1 MVERGELL
9 RRVMRQTHT
18 SQSQLSRLSGVH
30 QPSISQFLSGRIEF
44 SDEQLD
50 RLLSCMGRR
59 LEVVCRI
66 VEPDLTRSE
75 LRSWRL
81 HRRISSHLNRELL
94 SEWRSVMEENLTRL
108 RERVSGQPHERN
120 LDRWQTLVE
129 SEDLGGIKRML
140 TGLDRDSIEMR
151 EVSPMRGLLS
161 QEERYEVLS
170 GAR

>member
-1 MVERGELL
+1 
-9 RRVMRQTHT
+9 
-18 SQSQLSRLSGVH
+18 
-30 QPSISQFLSGRIEF
+30 
-44 SDEQLD
+44 
-50 RLLSCMGRR
+50 
-59 LEVVCRI
+59 
-66 VEPDLTRSE
+66 
-75 LRSWRL
+75 
-81 HRRISSHLNRELL
+81 
-94 SEWRSVMEENLTRL
+94 MEENLTRL